1 VMCHQRFSN
10 GLTEYQ
16 KKFPDVLQNN

>member
-16 KKFPDVLQNN
+16 KKFSDVLQNN